1 MRSIRPVLAA
11 AAAVTSLFA
20 RAMPAWAA
28 PPPKGARDVLR
39 GADRKQMRRLWR
51 QKGLTR
57 GGGTGG
63 PQTQDRGR
71 GPRPAVAGVVAR
83 RRPKGSAARRPLSGA
98 AALVLLAPLMLIF
111 SAPPAAAADVSATLV
126 RTVLTSNF
134 NPPVPDPSGITYL
147 SGRDRLLISDA
158 EVDEVGIYRGVN
170 LFETTR
176 AGVLQDTGVTT
187 AYTKEP
193 AGVGY
198 NPGNGHIFVSDDDQQ
213 RVYEVAAGPDGRYG
227 TSDDTRTSISTAAF
241 AGTDPE
247 EVEYFPPTGEL
258 FVLDGADT
266 DVHRVSPG
274 PDGVFNGV
282 APTGDDVDTE
292 LDIGRYGVEDPEGIG
307 FHPGRNTLV
316 VVDSKTNAAYEFNRN
331 LMLVNRINIS
341 ASNEVFAGGIT
352 VAPATNDPS
361 RWNLYIVDRG
371 VDNDTDPG
379 ENDGKLYEMAVQL
392 PPIPNLAPVVSVGP
406 DRPTHVGAPLVL
418 RAVVRDDGLPT
429 SSTTVNWQA
438 VSGPGTVTFEA
449 PQSAETSAT
458 FSAAGTYVVRA
469 QASDS
474 ALTGSDDLRATVVA
488 PGAALPLDIPVA
500 KAYDDVE
507 QRPTGFADWVGTTLN
522 IPNAGGTS
530 QTVGIR
536 FDNIDV
542 PRGATVTE
550 AWVQFTSKGAN
561 SSATTV
567 QIAGIAEDDTA
578 TFTTSPTT
586 VTSRPRT
593 QARANWSPAAWT
605 AAGLSG
611 TAQRTS
617 DVRAVAQE
625 VLSRPGWR
633 QGNALAFVLTGT
645 GERRASSVD
654 GPAPAPPVLHLAYTA
669 PTGNNPPVAAF
680 TSACSGLS
688 CTFDGSGSSDAQ
700 GPIAGYAWDFGD
712 GTAGSGVQPT
722 HTYAA
727 AGTYTVALTVTDAA
741 GATNRITHPVTVGS
755 STGIAFRGAAGFAGN
770 TTAPA
775 VTVPSTMRAGDALV
789 LFATLNVTTTS
800 VAGPSGVGGWTAVV
814 NVVSGSQR
822 TMAWWKIASAG
833 DAGQPVRLTLGGYTK
848 VTMQLT
854 GYGGT
859 SPTPVGAVSQ
869 RSDSTSTT
877 AHVTPVVNVSAGGS
891 WLLSY
896 WADKSSS
903 TTNWTPPATS
913 VPRDERIGSGSGR
926 ITSLVADSGAPV
938 PTGSAGGLTAVT
950 DAASRATMI
959 SMVLAPAG

>member
-11 AAAVTSLFA
+11 AAAVTTLFA
-20 RAMPAWAA
+20 GAMPAWAA
-28 PPPKGARDVLR
+28 PPPKG
-39 GADRKQMRRLWR
+39 
-51 QKGLTR
+51 
-57 GGGTGG
+57 
-63 PQTQDRGR
+63 
-71 GPRPAVAGVVAR
+71 
-83 RRPKGSAARRPLSGA
+83 KGSRARRPLSGA
-98 AALVLLAPLMLIF
+98 AALVLLAPLVLFF

-134 NPPVPDPSGITYL
+134 NPPAPDPSGITYL

-158 EVDEVGIYRGVN
+158 EVDEVGIFRGVN

-176 AGVLQDTGVTT
+176 TGVLQDTGVTT
-187 AYTKEP
+187 GYTKEP

-198 NPGNGHIFVSDDDQQ
+198 NPGNGHIFLSDDDQF

-227 TSDDTRTSISTAAF
+227 TTDDTRTSFSTATAF
-241 AGTDPE
+241 QSQDPE
-247 EVEYFPPTGEL
+247 DVEYFPPTGEL
-258 FVLDGADT
+258 FVLDGADN

-274 PDGVFNGV
+274 PDGVFNGT

-292 LDIGRYGVEDPEGIG
+292 FDVGRYGVVDPEGIG
-307 FHPGRNTLV
+307 FHPGRNTLL
-316 VVDSKTNAAYEFNRN
+316 VVDSASNTAYEFNRN

-341 ASNEVFAGGIT
+341 ASNEVFAAGIT
-352 VAPATNDPS
+352 VAPATNNPS
-361 RWNLYIVDRG
+361 QWNLYIVDRG
-371 VDNDTDPG
+371 VDNDANPS

-406 DRPTHVGAPLVL
+406 DRPTHVGEPLSL
-418 RAVVRDDGLPT
+418 QAVVRDDGLPT

-438 VSGPGTVTFEA
+438 VSGPGTVTFGA
-449 PQSAETSAT
+449 PQSAQTSAT

-469 QASDS
+469 VASDS
-474 ALTGSDDLRATVVA
+474 ALTGSDDLLVTVVA
-488 PGAALPLDIPVA
+488 AGGALPLDIPVSRA
-500 KAYDDVE
+500 FDDVE
-507 QRPTGFADWVGTTLN
+507 QRPTGYAEWATATLN
-522 IPNAGGTS
+522 IPNNGGTT

-536 FDNIDV
+536 FDNVDV
-542 PRGATVTE
+542 PQGATVTE
-550 AWVQFTSKGAN
+550 AWVQFTSVGAN
-561 SSATTV
+561 SGTTTV
-567 QIAGIAEDDTA
+567 QIGGIAEDDTPS
-578 TFTTSPTT
+578 FTTSPTT
-586 VTSRPRT
+586 VTSRPWT
-593 QARANWSPAAWT
+593 QARATWSPVAWT

-617 DVRAVAQE
+617 DVRAVAQQ

-633 QGNALAFVLTGT
+633 RGNALALVFTGT

-654 GPAPAPPVLHLAYTA
+654 GNAAPVLHMAYTT
-669 PTGNNPPVAAF
+669 PTGNTPPVAAF

-688 CTFDGSGSSDAQ
+688 CTFDGSGSSDAE
-700 GPIAGYAWDFGD
+700 GSIAGYAWNFGD
-712 GTAGSGVQPT
+712 GTTGSGVQPT
-722 HTYAA
+722 HTYAT
-727 AGTYTVALTVTDAA
+727 AGTYTIALTVTDAA
-741 GATNRITHPVTVGS
+741 GATNQVTHPVTVGS
-755 STGIAFRGAAGFAGN
+755 STGIAFRGAAGFVAN

-775 VTVPSTMRAGDALV
+775 VTVPSTVRAGDALV

-822 TMAWWKIASAG
+822 TMAWWKIASQG
-833 DAGQPVRLTLGGYTK
+833 DAGQAVRLTFGVYTK
-848 VTMQLT
+848 VAMQLT

-859 SPTPVGAVSQ
+859 SPTPLGAVSQ
-869 RSDSTSTT
+869 RSDADYTT
-877 AHVTPVVNVSAGGS
+877 AHVTPVVNVSVGGS

-903 TTNWTPPATS
+903 TTNWTAPATS

-950 DAASRATMI
+950 DAASRAVMI

>member
-1 MRSIRPVLAA
+1 MNWTFCLKNRAALLRVDSGEDSNARRGRSPVAA
-11 AAAVTSLFA
+11 
-20 RAMPAWAA
+20 
-28 PPPKGARDVLR
+28 
-39 GADRKQMRRLWR
+39 RK
-51 QKGLTR
+51 
-57 GGGTGG
+57 
-63 PQTQDRGR
+63 RGR
-71 GPRPAVAGVVAR
+71 GSVAR
-83 RRPKGSAARRPLSGA
+83 RSLFGA
-98 AALVLLAPLMLIF
+98 AALVLLAPLALLS
-111 SAPPAAAADVSATLV
+111 SATPAAAADLTATLV

-134 NPPVPDPSGITYL
+134 DPPVPDPAGITYL
-147 SGRDRLLISDA
+147 SGRDRLLISDS
-158 EVDEVGIYRGVN
+158 EVDEVNIYRGVN

-198 NPGNGHIFVSDDDQQ
+198 NPGNGHIFVSDDDQF
-213 RVYEVAAGPDGRYG
+213 RVYEVTAGPDGRYG
-227 TSDDTRTSISTAAF
+227 TGDDTRTWISTAAF
-241 AGTDPE
+241 GSTDPE
-247 EVEYFPPTGEL
+247 DVEYFPPTGEL
-258 FVLDGADT
+258 FVLDGADN

-282 APTGDDVDTE
+282 APTGDDVDLE
-292 LDIGRYGVEDPEGIG
+292 VDVQRYGAEDPEGIG
-307 FHPGRNTLV
+307 FYPGRNTLL
-316 VVDSKTNAAYEFNRN
+316 VVDSTSDMVYEFNRN
-331 LMLVNRINIS
+331 LMLVNRIDIS
-341 ASNEVFAGGIT
+341 ASNQLFAAGIT

-371 VDNDTDPG
+371 VDNDANPN
-379 ENDGKLYEMAVQL
+379 ENDGKMYEMAVQL
-392 PPIPNLAPVVSVGP
+392 PPIPNLAPVVDVGP
-406 DRPTHVGAPLVL
+406 DRPTHVGEPLAL

-429 SSTTVNWQA
+429 PSTTVNWQA
-438 VSGPGTVTFEA
+438 VSGPGTVTFGA

-474 ALTGSDDLRATVVA
+474 ALNGSDDLRVTVVA

-500 KAYDDVE
+500 KAFDDVE
-507 QRPTGFADWVGTTLN
+507 QRPTGYADWLGSTLN

-530 QTVGIR
+530 QVVGIR
-536 FDNIDV
+536 FDNVDV
-542 PRGATVTE
+542 PQGATVTQ
-550 AWVQFTSKGAN
+550 AWVQFTSSGAN

-567 QIAGIAEDDTA
+567 QIAGIAEDDTP

-593 QARANWSPAAWT
+593 QARATWSPVAWT
-605 AAGLSG
+605 APGLSG
-611 TAQRTS
+611 TGQRTS
-617 DVRAVAQE
+617 DLSAVAQE
-625 VLSRPGWR
+625 VLSRSGWR
-633 QGNALAFVLTGT
+633 RGNALAFVFTGT
-645 GERRASSVD
+645 GERRASSHD
-654 GPAPAPPVLHLAYTA
+654 GIASPVLHLAYTA
-669 PTGNNPPVAAF
+669 PTGNTPPVAAF
-680 TSACSGLS
+680 TSACSGLT
-688 CTFDGSGSSDAQ
+688 CTFDGSDSSDAE
-700 GPIAGYAWDFGD
+700 GPIAAYAWDFGD

-727 AGTYTVALTVTDAA
+727 ASTYTVALTVTDAA
-741 GATNRITHPVTVGS
+741 GATNQVTHPVTVGS
-755 STGIAFRGAAGFAGN
+755 STGVAFRGAAGFVGN

-775 VTVPSTMRAGDALV
+775 LTVPSTVRPGDALV

-800 VAGPSGVGGWTAVV
+800 VTGPSGVGGWTAVA

-822 TMAWWKIASAG
+822 TMAWWKIASTG
-833 DAGQPVRLTLGGYTK
+833 DAGQAVRLTFDGYTK

-854 GYGGT
+854 GYSGT
-859 SPTPVGAVSQ
+859 SPTPLGAVSQ
-869 RSDSTSTT
+869 RSDTDYTT
-877 AHVTPVVNVSAGGS
+877 AHVTPVVNLSVSGS

-903 TTNWTPPATS
+903 TTDWTAPATA

-950 DAASRATMI
+950 DAASRAIMI
-959 SMVLAPAG
+959 SMVLVPAG